1 MMLTGEGAAMADETI
16 SAHNARELQEVER
29 SRESAARLLETLAQ
43 KVGGNRAVR
52 TAATGVQRAA
62 HYVQAH
68 GVKDVAT
75 GIERVVRQ
83 RPAASIAVAVV
94 AGFLVGRALRS
105 R

>member
-1 MMLTGEGAAMADETI
+1 MADETI

-29 SRESAARLLETLAQ
+29 SRESAARLLDTLAE

-52 TAATGVQRAA
+52 TAASGVQRAA